1 LNEAGCIRNLVKETL
16 AQPVDDGST
25 DGTPDVAW
33 QAGAHGVSESRRGCG
48 YACAAGATATVD
60 ADDLVFLDGDDS
72 FLPSEMSSLLAP
84 VVEGRAE
91 EFDIPRFFGIVAT
104 WSDHACQR
112 FSAYAF

>member
-1 LNEAGCIRNLVKETL
+1 
-16 AQPVDDGST
+16 
-25 DGTPDVAW
+25 
-33 QAGAHGVSESRRGCG
+33 VSESRRGYG
-48 YACAAGATATVD
+48 YACAAGATAAVD
-60 ADDLVFLDGDDS
+60 ADGRVFLDGDGS
-72 FLPSEMSSLLAP
+72 FFPSEMSSLLAP